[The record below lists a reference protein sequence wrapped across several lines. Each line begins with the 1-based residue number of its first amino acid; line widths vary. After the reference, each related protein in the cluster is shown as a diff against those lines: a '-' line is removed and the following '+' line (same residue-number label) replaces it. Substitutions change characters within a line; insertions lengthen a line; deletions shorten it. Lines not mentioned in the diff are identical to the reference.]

1 MAHLLWGFESKPHRV
16 EFYLSQNPKHH
27 VPYPPPPPSPSSV
40 IMMMVVIIMMKR
52 YKIGSGCFGHCWLAS
67 AAPLFL
73 PHTTLPPMH
82 QQCTTFAPKM
92 WRICAKNV
100 LDLHHACDTF
110 SPTTHYICTKTV
122 MYAPIRQYICTKMMI
137 YFQQKCANTTNYYS
151 TILLYL
157 YVLQLRLHFPIVCC
171 LCQSWVC

>member
-73 PHTTLPPMH
+73 PHSTPTN
-82 QQCTTFAPKM
+82 APTM
-92 WRICAKNV
+92 
-100 LDLHHACDTF
+100 
-110 SPTTHYICTKTV
+110 HYICTKNVTHL
-122 MYAPIRQYICTKMMI
+122 R
-137 YFQQKCANTTNYYS
+137 QKCTRFAPCMWHIFTNNA
-151 TILLYL
+151 LYL
-157 YVLQLRLHFPIVCC
+157 YQNCDVCTNKAIYLHQNDDIFSTKMR
-171 LCQSWVC
+171 QYY